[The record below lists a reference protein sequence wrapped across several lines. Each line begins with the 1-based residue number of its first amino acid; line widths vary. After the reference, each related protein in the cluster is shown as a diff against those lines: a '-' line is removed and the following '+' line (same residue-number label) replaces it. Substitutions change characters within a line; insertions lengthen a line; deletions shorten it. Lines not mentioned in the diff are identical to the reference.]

1 MKFSYNWLRELVPGL
16 NMEVTELARQITMKT
31 AECEGV
37 HDPGAFPGA
46 SVSDVAKA
54 EGNEV
59 DAIIEID
66 NKSLTNRPDLWGH
79 LGMAREVAAIAGL
92 SVADPVGE
100 LYPFTPKAGV
110 NGGPLKAPAAKGDLS
125 ITIADPSLCARFSG
139 QRVENVK
146 VAPSPLWMQVRLN
159 SLGVNPINNLVDV
172 TNYVLC
178 ELGQPMHAYDADLL
192 GDTIIVRAAKKGEG
206 ILALNGEK
214 YSLSA
219 EDIVIADANK
229 PVGIAGI
236 IGGNDTAI
244 RDTTTRI
251 VLEAANFSAAPVR
264 KSSARLKLRT
274 DASMRFEKGQD
285 PENTARAL
293 ARAVELLKQISP
305 GSQAAQPIDIYARKL
320 PIPKIT
326 LDIDWAERK
335 LGRKLSTEEVINIF
349 RALVFG
355 VEQAGPRKLVLTVP
369 SWRATKDISIPEDLV
384 EEIGRMVGYAS
395 ITPQAPAVLAEPVP
409 RNLDHEQHRAVR
421 EALKG
426 QGFTEVSNYSFISE
440 ADATLFGYDTGKLL
454 QVANPIV
461 AEQKYMR
468 PNLLPG
474 IRRNLTDNS
483 RYFADFRLF
492 EIGREYHKDKTGKPQ
507 ERTHLIA
514 AIFVRD
520 GGRDL
525 SGAHVLEMKRV
536 AQYLVPEFTL
546 APDKDH
552 TRTMHPERS
561 AHIEAGGERVGSLYE
576 LHPSLLEN
584 ARGRAAI
591 LDLDLDALRALPAQ
605 PRKYEPLRR
614 FPTSSFDLSIVAG
627 ERELVAD
634 LESKLRRLAGD
645 DLVALQFLLIFA
657 LPGGKKSVSFRL
669 TAGAEHRTLTADEV
683 TRIRER
689 VVQGIK
695 SAGYELRE

>member
-16 NMEVTELARQITMKT
+16 TMDVTELARQITMKT

-100 LYPFTPKAGV
+100 L
-110 NGGPLKAPAAKGDLS
+110 PAAAKTGDLS
-125 ITIADPSLCARFSG
+125 ITIADPNLCARFSG

-172 TNYVLC
+172 TNYILC

-192 GDTIIVRAAKKGEG
+192 GSTIVVRAAKKGEE

-214 YSLSA
+214 YSLAA
-219 EDIVIADANK
+219 EDIVIADAHK

-244 RDTTTRI
+244 RASTKRL
-251 VLEAANFSAAPVR
+251 VLEAANFPAAQVR

-285 PENTARAL
+285 PENTVRAL
-293 ARAVELLKQISP
+293 ARAVDLLKQISP
-305 GSQAAQPIDIYARKL
+305 GSQAAQPIDVYARKL

-326 LDIDWAERK
+326 LDLDWAERK
-335 LGRKLSTEEVINIF
+335 LGRKLSTDEVIKIF

-409 RNLDHEQHRAVR
+409 RNLEHEQQRAVR
-421 EALKG
+421 DALKG

-440 ADATLFGYDTGKLL
+440 AEATMFGYDTGKLL

-468 PNLLPG
+468 PSLFPG
-474 IRRNLTDNS
+474 IRRNLIDNS
-483 RYFADFRLF
+483 RYFSDFRLF
-492 EIGREYHKDKTGKPQ
+492 EIGREYHKGKDGKPQ
-507 ERTHLIA
+507 ERTHLMA
-514 AIFVRD
+514 AIFSRD
-520 GGRDL
+520 T
-525 SGAHVLEMKRV
+525 SGASVLEMKRV
-536 AQYLVPEFTL
+536 AQYVIPEFKL
-546 APDKDH
+546 SPDKGDGK
-552 TRTMHPERS
+552 TMHPERS
-561 AHIEAGGERVGSLYE
+561 AHLESDGQRVGSLYE
-576 LHPSLLEN
+576 LHPALLEG
-584 ARGRAAI
+584 ARGRAAL

-605 PRKYEPLRR
+605 LRTYEPLRR

-634 LESKLRRLAGD
+634 LASKLHRLAGD
-645 DLVALQFLLIFA
+645 DLVSLQFLLIFP

-669 TAGAEHRTLTADEV
+669 TAGAENRTLTADEV

-695 SAGYELRE
+695 AAGYELRE

>member
-16 NMEVTELARQITMKT
+16 NMDVTKLAQQITMKT

-46 SVSDVAKA
+46 SVSAVARA
-54 EGNEV
+54 ENSET

-92 SVADPVGE
+92 SVVDPVGE
-100 LYPFTPKAGV
+100 LPT
-110 NGGPLKAPAAKGDLS
+110 AANKGDLS
-125 ITIADPSLCARFSG
+125 ITIEDPNLCARFSG

-159 SLGVNPINNLVDV
+159 SLGINPINNLVDV
-172 TNYVLC
+172 TNYISC

-192 GDTIIVRAAKKGEG
+192 GNAIVVRAARKGEE

-214 YSLSA
+214 YSLTKD
-219 EDIVIADANK
+219 DIVIADAHK
-229 PVGIAGI
+229 PIGIAGI

-244 RDTTTRI
+244 RTTTRRI
-251 VLEAANFSAAPVR
+251 VLEAANFPAANVR

-285 PENTARAL
+285 PENTVRAV
-293 ARAVELLKQISP
+293 ARAVDLLKEISP
-305 GSQAAQPIDIYARKL
+305 GSQAAQPLDNYARKL
-320 PIPKIT
+320 PLPKIT
-326 LDIDWAERK
+326 LDLDWAERK

-349 RALVFG
+349 KALAFG
-355 VEQAGPRKLVLTVP
+355 VEQPHARKLLLTVP

-409 RNLDHEQHRAVR
+409 RNPQHEQHRAMR
-421 EALKG
+421 AALVG
-426 QGFTEVSNYSFISE
+426 QGFTEVSNYSFISD
-440 ADATLFGYDTGKLL
+440 ADAAMFGYATDKLL

-468 PNLLPG
+468 PSLLPG
-474 IRRNLTDNS
+474 IRRNLADNS
-483 RYFADFRLF
+483 RYFSDFRLF
-492 EIGREYHKDKTGKPQ
+492 EIGREYHKRDDGAPV
-507 ERTHLIA
+507 ERTHLVA
-514 AIFVRD
+514 AIYTRETNGTELMELKRAAQFIA
-520 GGRDL
+520 RDL
-525 SGAHVLEMKRV
+525 KLTQEHAKSKIAHS
-536 AQYLVPEFTL
+536 
-546 APDKDH
+546 
-552 TRTMHPERS
+552 ER
-561 AHIEAGGERVGSLYE
+561 AAWIEADGTRVGSLYE
-576 LHPSLLEN
+576 LHPSLLD
-584 ARGRAAI
+584 RGRAAI
-591 LDLDLDALRALPAQ
+591 LDLDLDALQALPAQ
-605 PRKYEPLRR
+605 AEKYQPLRR

-627 ERELVAD
+627 TREPVAT
-634 LESKLRRLAGD
+634 LENQLRHLAGQ
-645 DLVALQFLLIFA
+645 DLISLQFLLIFP
-657 LPGGKKSVSFRL
+657 LPGEKKSVSFRL
-669 TAGAEHRTLTADEV
+669 TFGADNRTLTNEEV
-683 TRIRER
+683 TGIREH
-689 VVQGIK
+689 VVAGIK

>member
-16 NMEVTELARQITMKT
+16 KMDVTTLAQQITMKT

-37 HDPGAFPGA
+37 HDPGAFAGA
-46 SVSDVAKA
+46 SVADVAKA
-54 EGNEV
+54 ESSEP
-59 DAIIEID
+59 DSIIEID

-100 LYPFTPKAGV
+100 LPE
-110 NGGPLKAPAAKGDLS
+110 AASNGDLS
-125 ITIADPSLCARFSG
+125 ITIEDANLCARFSG

-146 VAPSPLWMQVRLN
+146 ASPSPLWMQYRLN

-192 GDTIIVRAAKKGEG
+192 GDTIVVRAARKGES

-214 YSLSA
+214 YSLTP
-219 EDIVIADANK
+219 EDIVIADAHK

-244 RDTTTRI
+244 RVTTKRI
-251 VLEAANFSAAPVR
+251 VLEAASFPAAQVR
-264 KSSARLKLRT
+264 KSSSRLKLRT

-285 PENTARAL
+285 PENTVRAL
-293 ARAVELLKQISP
+293 ARAVELLKQISL
-305 GSQAAQPIDIYARKL
+305 GCQAAQPIDVYPRKST
-320 PIPKIT
+320 PPKIQ

-335 LGRKLSTEEVINIF
+335 LGRKLSTGEVINIF
-349 RALVFG
+349 KSLVFG
-355 VEQAGPRKLVLTVP
+355 VEQIEQRKLLLTVP

-395 ITPQAPAVLAEPVP
+395 IVPQAPAVLAAPTP
-409 RNLDHEQHRAVR
+409 RNQEHEQQSAIR
-421 EALKG
+421 EAMAG

-440 ADATLFGYDTGKLL
+440 AEAALFGYPSEKLL

-468 PNLLPG
+468 PTLLPG
-474 IRRNLTDNS
+474 IRRNLADNS
-483 RYFADFRLF
+483 RFFSDFRLF
-492 EIGREYHKDKTGKPQ
+492 EIGRAYTKIGSGGPL
-507 ERTHLIA
+507 ERNHLAA
-514 AIFVRD
+514 AIY
-520 GGRDL
+520 GRDTN
-525 SGAHVLEMKRV
+525 GANLLEMKRV
-536 AQYLVPEFTL
+536 AQYLSADCKVVP
-546 APDKDH
+546 AKPRDKNA
-552 TRTMHPERS
+552 HPERS
-561 AHIEAGGERVGSLYE
+561 AYLEVGGQRFGYLFELY
-576 LHPSLLEN
+576 PALLD
-584 ARGRAAI
+584 RGRAAI
-591 LDLDLDALRALPAQ
+591 LYIDLDALQALSPAQ
-605 PRKYEPLRR
+605 QPYRPLRR

-627 ERELVAD
+627 AHELVGN
-634 LESKLRRLAGD
+634 LEEKLRQLAGD
-645 DLVALQFLLIFA
+645 HLVSLQFLLIFP
-657 LPGGKKSVSFRL
+657 LPPDKKSVSFRL
-669 TAGAEHRTLTADEV
+669 TFGADDRTLTNEEV
-683 TRIRER
+683 TGIRDR
-689 VVQGIK
+689 VVAGIR

>member
-16 NMEVTELARQITMKT
+16 TMEVTELARQITMKT

-46 SVSDVAKA
+46 SVSDVARA

-100 LYPFTPKAGV
+100 LP
-110 NGGPLKAPAAKGDLS
+110 APAARAEKSDLS
-125 ITIADPSLCARFSG
+125 ITIADPNLCARFSG

-172 TNYVLC
+172 TNYILC
-178 ELGQPMHAYDADLL
+178 ELGQPMHAYDAELL
-192 GDTIIVRAAKKGEG
+192 GDTIIVRAAKKGEE

-214 YSLSA
+214 YSLGE
-219 EDIVIADANK
+219 EDIVIADAHK

-244 RDTTTRI
+244 RGATKRI
-251 VLEAANFSAAPVR
+251 VLEAANFPAAQVR

-305 GSQAAQPIDIYARKL
+305 GSQAAQPVDVYARRF
-320 PIPKIT
+320 PVPKIA

-335 LGRKLSTEEVINIF
+335 LGRKLSTEEVVNIF

-355 VEQAGPRKLVLTVP
+355 AEQVDARKLVLTVP

-409 RNLDHEQHRAVR
+409 RNLEHEQQRAVR

-426 QGFTEVSNYSFISE
+426 QGFTEVSNYSFISD
-440 ADATLFGYDTGKLL
+440 ADAAMFGYDVGKLL

-468 PNLLPG
+468 PSLLPG
-474 IRRNLTDNS
+474 IRRNLLDNS
-483 RYFADFRLF
+483 RFFPDFRLF
-492 EIGREYHKDKTGKPQ
+492 EIGHEYHQGKDSKPH

-514 AIFVRD
+514 AIFVREA
-520 GGRDL
+520 GRDT
-525 SGAHVLEMKRV
+525 SAAHVLEMKRV
-536 AQYLVPEFTL
+536 AQYLVPGFKIVP
-546 APDKDH
+546 ANGHSK
-552 TRTMHPERS
+552 MHPERS
-561 AHIEAGGERVGSLYE
+561 AHIEAGGQRVGSLCE
-576 LHPSLLEN
+576 LHPALLEN

-605 PRKYEPLRR
+605 SRKYEPLRR

-627 ERELVAD
+627 EHELVVD
-634 LESKLRRLAGD
+634 LEGKLRRLGGD
-645 DLVALQFLLIFA
+645 DLVSLQFLLIFP

-669 TAGAEHRTLTADEV
+669 TVGAENRTLTADEV
-683 TRIRER
+683 TRIRDR

-695 SAGYELRE
+695 AAGYELRE